1 MSQVLDFNHLIKLL
15 DTTFHTP
22 CMLTMQPVS
31 ERKGDG
37 PYALGLH
44 ACVRP
49 AAEDF
54 LCQTFTQRVRV
65 RFEMDWQER
74 LIDKDMALTTARQPH
89 LQVGHS
95 RPLC

>member
-1 MSQVLDFNHLIKLL
+1 MLDFNHLVKLL

-31 ERKGDG
+31 ERNGDG
-37 PYALGLH
+37 PSALGLH

-54 LCQTFTQRVRV
+54 LRQTFTARVRV

-74 LIDKDMALTTARQPH
+74 LLDKDIALTAASQPH
-89 LQVGHS
+89 MQV
-95 RPLC
+95 